1 MLGLGSAAARVRVG
15 AFAVPILVILGAL
28 LLFGS
33 GGGDD
38 SHITWWV
45 VDELTRTGKIVNLNG
60 DALEQS
66 SSLGLVLLAA
76 AVRLLLPIA
85 TPALGVLLS
94 LLALGGTCWLTGR
107 LARRLDPALEI
118 PASLLVATSGPLV
131 YWATSG
137 METSLAAFATVWLLD
152 AFARLLELPRSVA
165 RSELITWRLGGN
177 LLAASAWFVSVR
189 PENPLLLAGILL
201 STGLI
206 CGFEWQRKPAAEPA
220 LNVPILIGGALL
232 SVLPAIALFLFR
244 RWKFHEWFPHPVSA
258 KAGGGTRW
266 GAGWSYLLD
275 HSLQFQ
281 PALLLLLPLSALLL
295 IALTLTGR
303 RKPLLAV
310 FAAHSLLGVLFVL
323 SSGGDWMS
331 CGRFLAP
338 LLPVWW
344 LTVLGAAHFVAQ
356 ARRAYLVYGS
366 LALAAAN
373 LTLLVRL
380 AHGGGTNGY
389 PLTAARTVVPAARA
403 EYGLANY
410 PFLELANKSHL
421 RDALL
426 AEELKRVVKQVATIT
441 PGKIWIASGQAGGA
455 PYHLFSAFP
464 DKLRFID
471 FWGLT
476 NSEARACLPAR
487 KLKHSSL
494 GVALTPELLYQYRD
508 VVLRDCGVPMADIV
522 FNTGLRAGTRR
533 GLEQRG
539 YTVVYFQHG
548 AMPSYSGDSWLRGG
562 TSIDAYIA
570 VRREL
575 AERLQLQY
583 REIRWTL
590 SG

>member
-1 MLGLGSAAARVRVG
+1 MSRWGSSLRRMAVL
-15 AFAVPILVILGAL
+15 AVPLLVVPFAL
-28 LLFGS
+28 WLFGS

-66 SSLGLVLLAA
+66 SSLGLVLVAA
-76 AVRLLLPIA
+76 AARLLLPIA
-85 TPALGVLLS
+85 TPQLGVLLS
-94 LLALGGTCWLTGR
+94 LLALAGTCWLTGR
-107 LARRLDPALEI
+107 LARRLDPILEI
-118 PASLLVATSGPLV
+118 PASLLVASSGPLV
-131 YWATSG
+131 YWGTSG
-137 METSLAAFATVWLLD
+137 METSLAAFAAVWLLD
-152 AFARLLELPRSVA
+152 GFARLLELPRTVA
-165 RSELITWRLGGN
+165 RSEIMTWHLGGN
-177 LLAASAWFVSVR
+177 LCAASALFVSVR
-189 PENPLLLAGILL
+189 PENPLLLAGIL
-201 STGLI
+201 TIAGLF
-206 CGFEWQRKPAAEPA
+206 C
-220 LNVPILIGGALL
+220 LNHARRERSSEGLNHPILIAACFVAVAPGA
-232 SVLPAIALFLFR
+232 ALFLLR
-244 RWKFHEWFPHPVSA
+244 RLMFHEWFPHPVSA
-258 KAGGGTRW
+258 KAGGALRW
-266 GAGWSYLLD
+266 GAGWAYLLD

-281 PALLLLLPLSALLL
+281 PALLVLLPLAALLL
-295 IALTLTGR
+295 MLWTITGR
-303 RKPLLAV
+303 SRPV
-310 FAAHSLLGVLFVL
+310 PAAIAAFGLLGTLFVV

-344 LTVLGAAHFVAQ
+344 LTVLAAARLVTRERQAWLVGGAAA
-356 ARRAYLVYGS
+356 LV
-366 LALAAAN
+366 AAN
-373 LTLLVRL
+373 LTFLGRL

-389 PLTAARTVVPAARA
+389 PFAAALKVVPAARA
-403 EYGLANY
+403 EYGLASY

-421 RDALL
+421 RDAIL
-426 AEELKRVVKQVATIT
+426 AEELKRVVKQVTTVT
-441 PGKIWIASGQAGGA
+441 PGKIWLASGQAGGA

-464 DKLRFID
+464 NKLRFID

-476 NSEARACLPAR
+476 NSEARPCLPAR

-508 VVLRDCGVPMADIV
+508 VVLRDCGVPLADIV

-548 AMPSYSGDSWLRGG
+548 AMPSYAGPSWLRGG

-583 REIRWTL
+583 REVSWNL
-590 SG
+590 AG

>member
-1 MLGLGSAAARVRVG
+1 MLRLGSGGRRVG
-15 AFAVPILVILGAL
+15 VLVISGLAVLGAL

-76 AVRLLLPIA
+76 TARLLVPLP
-85 TPALGVLLS
+85 TPELGVLIS
-94 LLALGGTCWLTGR
+94 LLALVGTCWLSGR
-107 LARRLDPALEI
+107 LARRLDPLLEL
-118 PASLLVATSGPLV
+118 PACLLVATSGPLV

-137 METSLAAFATVWLLD
+137 METALAAFASVWLLE
-152 AFARLLELPRSVA
+152 AIARLLELPRAVP
-165 RSELITWRLGGN
+165 RSELATWRLGGN
-177 LLAASAWFVSVR
+177 LLAASAWFVSIR
-189 PENPLLLAGILL
+189 PENPLLLAGVLATAAVLCVYESKRARSPDEGPNLPILL
-201 STGLI
+201 GAGLM
-206 CGFEWQRKPAAEPA
+206 A
-220 LNVPILIGGALL
+220 IGPGC
-232 SVLPAIALFLFR
+232 ALFLFR
-244 RWKFHEWFPHPVSA
+244 RLMFHEWFPHPVSA

-266 GAGWSYLLD
+266 GAGFAYLLD
-275 HSLQFQ
+275 HSLSFQ
-281 PALLLLLPLSALLL
+281 PALLLLLPLSVLLLLGLSAAGRGKPLPALL
-295 IALTLTGR
+295 AT
-303 RKPLLAV
+303 
-310 FAAHSLLGVLFVL
+310 HSVLGVLFVW

-338 LLPVWW
+338 FLAVWW
-344 LTVLGAAHFVAQ
+344 LTVLGAGHFVAR
-356 ARRAYLVYGS
+356 ARPAWLIAGT
-366 LALAAAN
+366 LAIAAAN
-373 LTLLVRL
+373 ATFLVRL
-380 AHGGGTNGY
+380 AHGGGANGY
-389 PLTAARTVVPAARA
+389 PLAAALKVVPAARA
-403 EYGLANY
+403 QYALSSY
-410 PFLELANKSHL
+410 SFLELANKSHL

-426 AEELKRVVKQVATIT
+426 AEELKRVVTKVETIT
-441 PGKIWIASGQAGGA
+441 PGKIWLASGQAGGA

-476 NSEARACLPAR
+476 NSEARPCLPAKR
-487 KLKHSSL
+487 LKHSSL

-522 FNTGLRAGTRR
+522 FNTSLRGSTRR

-539 YTVVYFQHG
+539 YTVIYFQHG
-548 AMPSYSGDSWLRGG
+548 SMPNYQDPSWLRGG

-575 AERLQLQY
+575 AEQLQLQY
-583 REIRWTL
+583 REVSWTL

>member
-1 MLGLGSAAARVRVG
+1 MLRLGSGPRRVG
-15 AFAVPILVILGAL
+15 VLVVPVLVVLGAL

-60 DALEQS
+60 DVLEQS
-66 SSLGLVLLAA
+66 SSLGLVLFAA
-76 AVRLLLPIA
+76 ALRLLIPIA
-85 TPALGVLLS
+85 TPQLGVLLS
-94 LLALGGTCWLTGR
+94 LGALGGTCWLTGH
-107 LARRLDPALEI
+107 LARRLAPILEL
-118 PASLLVATSGPLV
+118 PASLLVASSGPLV

-152 AFARLLELPRSVA
+152 AIARLLELPRTAA
-165 RSELITWRLGGN
+165 RGELMTWRLGGN

-189 PENPLLLAGILL
+189 PENPLLLAATLATTGSLCLL
-201 STGLI
+201 KTVRERPGEE
-206 CGFEWQRKPAAEPA
+206 GA
-220 LNVPILIGGALL
+220 NVPVLIGGAALA
-232 SVLPAIALFLFR
+232 VAPGIALFLFR
-244 RWKFHEWFPHPVSA
+244 RLMFHEWFPHPVSA
-258 KAGGGTRW
+258 KAGGGARW
-266 GAGWSYLLD
+266 GQGFAYLLD

-281 PALLLLLPLSALLL
+281 PALLLLLPLSALFLL
-295 IALTLTGR
+295 WLSVTGR
-303 RKPLLAV
+303 SKPVPTVL
-310 FAAHSLLGVLFVL
+310 AAHGVFGLLFVL

-344 LTVLGAAHFVAQ
+344 LTVLGAAHFVARDRQ
-356 ARRAYLVYGS
+356 AWLVGGA
-366 LALAAAN
+366 LALVAAN
-373 LTLLVRL
+373 LTFLVRL

-389 PLTAARTVVPAARA
+389 PLTAALKLVPAARA
-403 EYGLANY
+403 EYGLSAY

-421 RDALL
+421 RDAIL

-441 PGKIWIASGQAGGA
+441 PGKIWLASGQAGGA

-476 NSEARACLPAR
+476 NSEARPCLPAK

-539 YTVVYFQHG
+539 YTVIYFQHG
-548 AMPSYSGDSWLRGG
+548 AMPNYSRDSWLRGG

-583 REIRWTL
+583 REVRWNLT
-590 SG
+590 G

>member
-1 MLGLGSAAARVRVG
+1 VG
-15 AFAVPILVILGAL
+15 VLVVPLLAVLGAL

-45 VDELTRTGKIVNLNG
+45 VDQLTRTGKIVNLNG

-76 AVRLLLPIA
+76 AARLLVPIA
-85 TPALGVLLS
+85 TPTLGVLLS
-94 LLALGGTCWLTGR
+94 LLALAGTCWLTGR
-107 LARRLDPALEI
+107 LARRLDPVLEL
-118 PASLLVATSGPLV
+118 PASLLVGTSGPLV

-152 AFARLLELPRSVA
+152 ALARLLELPRTVA
-165 RSELITWRLGGN
+165 WSELATWRLGGN

-189 PENPLLLAGILL
+189 PENPLLLVGILGSVAML
-201 STGLI
+201 SLNETRHKRASEEELNFPSLLGAGLI
-206 CGFEWQRKPAAEPA
+206 AIA
-220 LNVPILIGGALL
+220 
-232 SVLPAIALFLFR
+232 PAIALFVFR
-244 RWKFHEWFPHPVSA
+244 RLMFQEWFPHPVSA

-266 GAGWSYLLD
+266 GAGWAYLLD
-275 HSLQFQ
+275 HSLQLQ
-281 PALLLLLPLSALLL
+281 PLLLLLLPLSALLL
-295 IALTLTGR
+295 LLWSVAGR
-303 RKPLLAV
+303 SKPVPGML
-310 FAAHSLLGVLFVL
+310 AAHGVLGVLFVL

-344 LTVLGAAHFVAQ
+344 LTVLAAARFVLRDRQAWLVGGA
-356 ARRAYLVYGS
+356 
-366 LALAAAN
+366 LALASAN
-373 LTLLVRL
+373 LTFLVRL

-389 PLTAARTVVPAARA
+389 PLAAARKVVPAARA
-403 EYGLANY
+403 EYGLQSY

-421 RDALL
+421 RDAIL
-426 AEELKRVVKQVATIT
+426 AEELKRLVKQVATIT

-476 NSEARACLPAR
+476 NSEARPCLPAR

-522 FNTGLRAGTRR
+522 FNTGLRTGTRR

-539 YTVVYFQHG
+539 YTVIYFQHG
-548 AMPSYSGDSWLRGG
+548 AMPSYSEPGWLRGG

-570 VRREL
+570 VRREI

-583 REIRWTL
+583 REIRWNL
-590 SG
+590 AG

>member
-1 MLGLGSAAARVRVG
+1 MFRSGSGARRVG
-15 AFAVPILVILGAL
+15 VLVVPLLAVLGAL

-45 VDELTRTGKIVNLNG
+45 VDQLTRTGKIVNLNG

-76 AVRLLLPIA
+76 AARLLVPIA

-94 LLALGGTCWLTGR
+94 LLALAGTCWLTGR
-107 LARRLDPALEI
+107 LARRLDPVLEL
-118 PASLLVATSGPLV
+118 PASLLVGTSGPLV

-152 AFARLLELPRSVA
+152 ALARLLELPRTVA
-165 RSELITWRLGGN
+165 WSELATWRLGGN

-189 PENPLLLAGILL
+189 PENPLLLVGILGSVAML
-201 STGLI
+201 SLNETRHKRASEEELNFPSLLGAGLI
-206 CGFEWQRKPAAEPA
+206 AIA
-220 LNVPILIGGALL
+220 
-232 SVLPAIALFLFR
+232 PAIALFVFR
-244 RWKFHEWFPHPVSA
+244 RLMFQEWFPHPVSA

-266 GAGWSYLLD
+266 GAGWAYLLD
-275 HSLQFQ
+275 HSLQLQ
-281 PALLLLLPLSALLL
+281 PLLLLLLPLSALLL
-295 IALTLTGR
+295 LLWSVAGR
-303 RKPLLAV
+303 SKPVPGML
-310 FAAHSLLGVLFVL
+310 AAHGVLGVLFVL

-344 LTVLGAAHFVAQ
+344 LTVLAAARFVLRDRQAWLVGGA
-356 ARRAYLVYGS
+356 
-366 LALAAAN
+366 LALASAN
-373 LTLLVRL
+373 LTFLVRL

-389 PLTAARTVVPAARA
+389 PLAAARKVVPAARA
-403 EYGLANY
+403 EYGLQSY

-421 RDALL
+421 RDAIL
-426 AEELKRVVKQVATIT
+426 AEELKRVVKQVAAIT

-476 NSEARACLPAR
+476 NSEARPCLPAR

-522 FNTGLRAGTRR
+522 FNTGLRTGTRR

-539 YTVVYFQHG
+539 YTVIYFQHG
-548 AMPSYSGDSWLRGG
+548 AMPSYSEPGWLRGG

-570 VRREL
+570 VRREI

-583 REIRWTL
+583 REIRWNL
-590 SG
+590 AG

>member
-1 MLGLGSAAARVRVG
+1 MFRSGSGARRVG
-15 AFAVPILVILGAL
+15 VLVVPLLAVLGAL

-45 VDELTRTGKIVNLNG
+45 VDQLTRTGKIVNLNG

-76 AVRLLLPIA
+76 AARLLVPIA

-94 LLALGGTCWLTGR
+94 LLALAGTCWLTGR
-107 LARRLDPALEI
+107 LARRLDPVLEL
-118 PASLLVATSGPLV
+118 PASLLVGTSGPLV

-152 AFARLLELPRSVA
+152 ALARLLELPRTVA
-165 RSELITWRLGGN
+165 WSELATWRLGGN

-189 PENPLLLAGILL
+189 PENPLLLVGILGSVAML
-201 STGLI
+201 SLNETRHKRASEEELNFPSLLGAGLI
-206 CGFEWQRKPAAEPA
+206 AIA
-220 LNVPILIGGALL
+220 
-232 SVLPAIALFLFR
+232 PAIALFVFR
-244 RWKFHEWFPHPVSA
+244 RLMFQEWFPHPVSA

-266 GAGWSYLLD
+266 GAGWAYLLD
-275 HSLQFQ
+275 HSLQLQ
-281 PALLLLLPLSALLL
+281 PLLLLLLPLSALLL
-295 IALTLTGR
+295 LLWSVAGR
-303 RKPLLAV
+303 SKPVPGML
-310 FAAHSLLGVLFVL
+310 AAHGVLGVLFVL

-344 LTVLGAAHFVAQ
+344 LTVLAAARFVLRDRQAWLVGGA
-356 ARRAYLVYGS
+356 
-366 LALAAAN
+366 LALASAN
-373 LTLLVRL
+373 LTFLVRL

-389 PLTAARTVVPAARA
+389 PLAAARKVVPAARA
-403 EYGLANY
+403 EYGLQSY

-421 RDALL
+421 RDAIL
-426 AEELKRVVKQVATIT
+426 AEELKRLVKQVATIT

-476 NSEARACLPAR
+476 NSEARPCLPAR

-522 FNTGLRAGTRR
+522 FNTGLRTGTRR

-539 YTVVYFQHG
+539 YTVIYFQHG
-548 AMPSYSGDSWLRGG
+548 AMPSYSEPGWLRGG

-570 VRREL
+570 VRREI

-583 REIRWTL
+583 REIRWNL
-590 SG
+590 AG

>member
-1 MLGLGSAAARVRVG
+1 MGVLVVPLL
-15 AFAVPILVILGAL
+15 AVLGAL

-45 VDELTRTGKIVNLNG
+45 VDQLTRTGKIVNLNG

-76 AVRLLLPIA
+76 AARLLVPIA
-85 TPALGVLLS
+85 TPTLGVLLS
-94 LLALGGTCWLTGR
+94 LLALAGTCWLTGR
-107 LARRLDPALEI
+107 LARRLDPVLEL
-118 PASLLVATSGPLV
+118 PASLLVGTSGPLV

-152 AFARLLELPRSVA
+152 ALARLLELPRTVA
-165 RSELITWRLGGN
+165 WSELATWRLGGN

-189 PENPLLLAGILL
+189 PENPLLLVGILGSVAML
-201 STGLI
+201 SLNETRHKRASEEELNFPSLLGAGLI
-206 CGFEWQRKPAAEPA
+206 AIA
-220 LNVPILIGGALL
+220 
-232 SVLPAIALFLFR
+232 PAIALFVFR
-244 RWKFHEWFPHPVSA
+244 RLMFQEWFPHPVSA

-266 GAGWSYLLD
+266 GAGWAYLLD
-275 HSLQFQ
+275 HSLQLQ
-281 PALLLLLPLSALLL
+281 PLLLLLLPLSALLL
-295 IALTLTGR
+295 LLWSVAGR
-303 RKPLLAV
+303 SKPVPGML
-310 FAAHSLLGVLFVL
+310 AAHGVLGVLFVL

-344 LTVLGAAHFVAQ
+344 LTVLAAARFVLRDRQAWLVGGA
-356 ARRAYLVYGS
+356 
-366 LALAAAN
+366 LALASAN
-373 LTLLVRL
+373 LTFLVRL

-389 PLTAARTVVPAARA
+389 PLAAARKVVPAARA
-403 EYGLANY
+403 EYGLQSY

-421 RDALL
+421 RDAIL
-426 AEELKRVVKQVATIT
+426 AEELKRLVKQVATIT

-476 NSEARACLPAR
+476 NSEARPCLPAR

-522 FNTGLRAGTRR
+522 FNTGLRTGTRR

-539 YTVVYFQHG
+539 YTVIYFQHG
-548 AMPSYSGDSWLRGG
+548 AMPSYSEPGWLRGG

-570 VRREL
+570 VRREI

-583 REIRWTL
+583 REIRWNL
-590 SG
+590 AG

>member
-1 MLGLGSAAARVRVG
+1 MLRLGSGARRAG
-15 AFAVPILVILGAL
+15 ALAVPALAVLGAL

-45 VDELTRTGKIVNLNG
+45 VDQLTRTGKILNLNG
-60 DALEQS
+60 DVLEQS

-76 AVRLLLPIA
+76 TARLLIPIA

-94 LLALGGTCWLTGR
+94 LLALAGTCWLTGR
-107 LARRLDPALEI
+107 LARRLDPALQI

-131 YWATSG
+131 YWGTSG

-152 AFARLLELPRSVA
+152 AFARLLELPKSTA
-165 RSELITWRLGGN
+165 RGELMTWRLGGY
-177 LLAASAWFVSVR
+177 LLSASCWFVSVR
-189 PENPLLLAGILL
+189 PENPLLLAGILTITAL
-201 STGLI
+201 FCGHEIRRERALEAGL
-206 CGFEWQRKPAAEPA
+206 
-220 LNVPILIGGALL
+220 NTPILIGGAI
-232 SVLPAIALFLFR
+232 VAIAPAITLFLFR
-244 RWKFHEWFPHPVSA
+244 HLMFHEWFPHPVSA

-266 GAGWSYLLD
+266 GAGWAYLLD

-281 PALLLLLPLSALLL
+281 PALLILLPLAALLL
-295 IALTLTGR
+295 LWLSVTGR
-303 RKPLLAV
+303 SKPLPGVLAAQSV
-310 FAAHSLLGVLFVL
+310 FGVLFVL

-344 LTVLGAAHFVAQ
+344 LTVLGAARFVARERP
-356 ARRAYLVYGS
+356 AWLTAGALI
-366 LALAAAN
+366 LAAAN
-373 LTLLVRL
+373 LTFLVRL
-380 AHGGGTNGY
+380 AHAGGANGY
-389 PLTAARTVVPAARA
+389 PLTAARKVVPAARA
-403 EYGLANY
+403 AYGLAGY

-441 PGKIWIASGQAGGA
+441 KGKIWLASGQAGGA

-476 NSEARACLPAR
+476 NSEARPCIPAR
-487 KLKHSSL
+487 KLRHSSL
-494 GVALTPELLYQYRD
+494 GVALSPELLYQYRD

-522 FNTGLRAGTRR
+522 FNTGLRAATRR

-539 YTVVYFQHG
+539 YTVVYFQNG
-548 AMPSYSGDSWLRGG
+548 AMPNYSEASWLRGG

-575 AERLQLQY
+575 AEQLQLQY
-583 REIRWTL
+583 REVRWTL
-590 SG
+590 TGS